1 MFQSSAVFFLGFG
14 AVSLYI
20 CSKFFFS
27 LSIIIRYND
36 FFGGKKKE
44 KKMKL
49 KDLSEDEEA
58 ERENQVL

>member
-1 MFQSSAVFFLGFG
+1 M
-14 AVSLYI
+14 
-20 CSKFFFS
+20 
-27 LSIIIRYND
+27 IIRYDD

-44 KKMKL
+44 TKMKL